1 LSLYFQAFSVVALYV
16 DAVVSASIDRNAPPR
31 RTSIDT
37 PTMILAGIGI
47 YVLLMLALGIYAS
60 RGTQSITDFVVA
72 GRGLPIWLCSVSI
85 FATWFGSGIMMGA
98 ATSGYDR
105 DFLLMI
111 GEPFGSALALLLAG
125 LFFARI
131 MRRTRRMTW
140 IQFFEIRYGNVA
152 GVFGALADIVSGI
165 IWMGGVLFTFG
176 VLLES
181 LAGLPMVYG
190 IFGGVLIVVIY
201 TMIGGMWAVAL
212 TDFLQ
217 TIVLVI
223 GLVVLF
229 VVVLDDVGGWS
240 TIAAQLPEHTLRFT
254 PVDHTYKNWIDYIHV
269 WMTLGVAGLA
279 ANSIMQRALSAKS
292 EGVAQNSFFIAATG
306 YIFIGIIP
314 LMLGL
319 IASITMPGLADSN
332 AVLAD
337 LALEHLHPIVFV
349 IFVGA
354 IVSAIMSTSDSV
366 LLSVGSVISTN
377 LLPRVTNNPR
387 DRLKL
392 AVARYSIPVTA
403 LLATYIAFGAENVV
417 DVLID
422 SVAPLLAMTIVPF
435 VLCFWWAKANKYGA
449 LAGIFGGLVGWL
461 IAGLMNTVTPPDLIG
476 FAVSAV
482 SMVGVTLLTQESCPP
497 QPLTDDEDNAVELTD
512 RIFAPSSGR

>member
-1 LSLYFQAFSVVALYV
+1 MV
-16 DAVVSASIDRNAPPR
+16 
-31 RTSIDT
+31 
-37 PTMILAGIGI
+37 LAGIGV
-47 YVLLMLALGIYAS
+47 YVLLMLGVGIYAS
-60 RGTQSITDFVVA
+60 RGKQSITDFVVA
-72 GRGLPIWLCSVSI
+72 GRGLPMWLCSVSI

-105 DFLLMI
+105 DFLLMM

-131 MRRTRRMTW
+131 MRRTRRLTW
-140 IQFFEIRYGNVA
+140 IQFFEIRYGKVA
-152 GVFGALADIVSGI
+152 GVFGALADIASGI
-165 IWMGGVLFTFG
+165 IWMGGILFTFG

-190 IFGGVLIVVIY
+190 IFGGVLVVVIY

-229 VVVLDDVGGWS
+229 VVVLNDVGGWNG
-240 TIAAQLPEHTLRFT
+240 IAAQLPEHTLRFA
-254 PVDHTYKNWIDYIHV
+254 PVEHTYKNWIDYIHV
-269 WMTLGVAGLA
+269 WMTLGFAGLA

-292 EGVAQNSFFIAATG
+292 EDVAQNSFFIAAGG
-306 YIFIGIIP
+306 YIVIGIIP

-319 IASITMPGLADSN
+319 IASITMPGIADSN

-377 LLPRVTNNPR
+377 LLPRVAKDPSE
-387 DRLKL
+387 RLRL
-392 AVARYSIPVTA
+392 AVARYSIPISA
-403 LLATYIAFGAENVV
+403 LLATYIAFGAEKVV

-435 VLCFWWAKANKYGA
+435 VLCFWWDKANKYGA
-449 LAGIFGGLVGWL
+449 LAGIFGGLLGWL
-461 IAGLMNTVTPPDLIG
+461 VAGSMNTVTPPDLIG
-476 FAVSAV
+476 FVVSLV
-482 SMVGVTLLTQESCPP
+482 SMVVVTLLTQKINPP
-497 QPLTDDEDNAVELTD
+497 HPLTDDDNSPVALTN
-512 RIFAPSSGR
+512 RIFAADRSK